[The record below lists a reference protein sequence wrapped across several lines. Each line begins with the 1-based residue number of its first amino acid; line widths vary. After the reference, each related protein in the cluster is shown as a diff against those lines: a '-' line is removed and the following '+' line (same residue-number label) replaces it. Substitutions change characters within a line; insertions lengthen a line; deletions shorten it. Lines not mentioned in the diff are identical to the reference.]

1 MVYMETHQCSDLCCH
16 QAGSPVDRCNTS
28 RCINDII
35 LKLGLHFKIVGVLS
49 EDKLSFS
56 QHRSM
61 LSFYL
66 QAACCTTDLI
76 KKNDFFYVLCCG
88 KLIKNKSTKSHINSW
103 CLVSWWHQ
111 TITSTDVDFS
121 SNVLFGIHLRTI
133 SKVPMNLTRKMCLE
147 ITFLRSL
154 IASPRGQWVFISLT

>member
-61 LSFYL
+61 LSCYL

-76 KKNDFFYVLCCG
+76 KKMIYFMCCVVENWS
-88 KLIKNKSTKSHINSW
+88 KTNPRNLISIAG
-103 CLVSWWHQ
+103 
-111 TITSTDVDFS
+111 
-121 SNVLFGIHLRTI
+121 VLFLDGIKQLLE
-133 SKVPMNLTRKMCLE
+133 PMLTSHEMCSSAFTWKQFPKCLW
-147 ITFLRSL
+147 TW
-154 IASPRGQWVFISLT
+154 PVKCV